1 MERPRLGRDP
11 ARVGLFRQ
19 RAVGPVLR
27 SVVRSVVRFLADI
40 VEIRQFRGSGSKEQ
54 CLEKGDDTA
63 NREVDD
69 DLMVPHALSTLD
81 RAEVP
86 YNTIMTVAHT
96 SQSAI
101 SEHWGS
107 MHSRTIPSN
116 LDG

>member
-11 ARVGLFRQ
+11 AKVGLFRQ

-27 SVVRSVVRFLADI
+27 SVVRSVFGFLADI

-54 CLEKGDDTA
+54 RLEKGDDTA

>member
-11 ARVGLFRQ
+11 AKVGLFRQ
-19 RAVGPVLR
+19 RAVGQA
-27 SVVRSVVRFLADI
+27 VRSVFGFLADI

-54 CLEKGDDTA
+54 RLEKGDDTA